1 MAEQF
6 EGSQAGFKD
15 TKTRSVLIIIIVILA
30 VAVMIGYFSLRKA
43 VESAQQPQ
51 GSVPQTPAIQSIPG
65 VGDPSRQYVKL
76 QQQQN
81 VQLAQ
86 QAQRTGGSA
95 IPTLT
100 RSTYLGNGD
109 LSSSGTGATSTGCSI
124 QALTKARAAGVS
136 AFELRCRG
144 CDAAA
149 LKAAGYTAGELR
161 DAGFTAKQLKD
172 AGFTAA
178 QLRAAGFSARSLKDA
193 GFTAQQLKDAG
204 FSAKALKD
212 AGFSAAD
219 LKNAGFSAAQLLNAG
234 FTPDEVKAAGFS
246 AAEMAAAGNVTPID
260 CSVETLQSDHA
271 KGLSA
276 ATLKDCGAAAL
287 KAAGYSAKDLKDAG
301 FTAGQL
307 RDAGFTA
314 QQLKAAGFTAQQL
327 HDAGF
332 SAADLKN
339 AGFTPDEL
347 KAAGYTDGDLMRAG
361 FTPAQ
366 VFGRQTAAATA
377 QHGLSGTT
385 SAHQAGAVAGAR
397 GQAAGAQAS
406 LASLRSQAG
415 LTSSRQR
422 SVQDIL
428 AKINADQAKEM
439 SKQDWQDKKTQLQQN
454 MMAQAG
460 DLFSTW
466 TPLPGQQY
474 VIGQKPK
481 VDANAGNGSNGNG
494 GSAITGPV
502 HTYKAGTIFFA
513 VLETGINSDQKSPI
527 LAKIVSG
534 KLKGTKLMGAFAR
547 QGQRVVVQFTRMSVP
562 YMDKSVAV
570 NAYAIDPY
578 TARTAMATSVD
589 NHYLLRYGTLF
600 ASAFAEGLGSA
611 IQNSGSSTVISDF
624 SIRQVY
630 TNLNTTEKALVAM
643 GKVGQRFGQ
652 ALEKYID
659 TPPTVKVAA
668 GSGLGLLIMTDL
680 QVPKKQ

>member
-43 VESAQQPQ
+43 VESVRQPQ
-51 GSVPQTPAIQSIPG
+51 SAVPQTPAIQSIPG

-81 VQLAQ
+81 IQLAQ

-109 LSSSGTGATSTGCSI
+109 LSSSGIGAANTGCSI
-124 QALTKARAAGVS
+124 QALTQARAAGVS

-172 AGFTAA
+172 AGFTAV

-219 LKNAGFSAAQLLNAG
+219 LK
-234 FTPDEVKAAGFS
+234 KAGFS
-246 AAEMAAAGNVTPID
+246 AAEIAAARNVTPAD
-260 CSVETLQSDHA
+260 CSVATLQADHT
-271 KGLSA
+271 KGVSA
-276 ATLKDCGAAAL
+276 ATLKGCAAAAL
-287 KAAGYSAKDLKDAG
+287 KAAGYSAKELKDAG

-307 RDAGFTA
+307 RNAGFTV
-314 QQLKAAGFTAQQL
+314 QQLKAAGSTAKQL
-327 HDAGF
+327 RDAGF
-332 SAADLKN
+332 SAQDLKN
-339 AGFTPDEL
+339 AGFTHDEL
-347 KAAGYTDGDLMRAG
+347 KAAGYTAGDLIRAG
-361 FTPAQ
+361 FVPAQ
-366 VFGRQTAAATA
+366 VFGQQTSATSA
-377 QHGLSGTT
+377 QHGLVGAAST
-385 SAHQAGAVAGAR
+385 HQTGVVV
-397 GQAAGAQAS
+397 GQVAGAQAS

-415 LTSSRQR
+415 LPASRQK

-428 AKINADQAKEM
+428 AKINAEQAKEM

-466 TPLPGQQY
+466 SPLPGQQY

-481 VDANAGNGSNGNG
+481 AGASIIGGGNGKSG
-494 GSAITGPV
+494 GSAITGPT

-534 KLKGTKLMGAFAR
+534 KLKGTKLMGSFVR
-547 QGQRVVVQFTRMSVP
+547 QGQRVVVQFRLMSVP
-562 YMDKSVAV
+562 YMDKSIAV

-668 GSGLGLLIMTDL
+668 GSGLGLLVMTDL